1 MENKKTRLIAV
12 SYVSYLNSPQVNLSH
27 YPQLASLVRA
37 ILIVDFTQA
46 AGYAPI
52 DASVADSA
60 FLACYKWL
68 LGTTAAA
75 ITYWNQTRMPDSSP
89 ATGGLQRED
98 IPSSAPVDK
107 ARHGASV
114 TIDCVGASEIV
125 DEMRKDDVYAW
136 NSQDRVRISF
146 HGYNCVQMS
155 IGSWKS
161 FRLSWSLEEV

>member
-1 MENKKTRLIAV
+1 MSASTRTNSLKPGQYANNSPEIRYYNDDNLNDMENKKTRLIAV

-89 ATGGLQRED
+89 ATGG
-98 IPSSAPVDK
+98 
-107 ARHGASV
+107 
-114 TIDCVGASEIV
+114 
-125 DEMRKDDVYAW
+125 
-136 NSQDRVRISF
+136 
-146 HGYNCVQMS
+146 
-155 IGSWKS
+155 
-161 FRLSWSLEEV
+161 